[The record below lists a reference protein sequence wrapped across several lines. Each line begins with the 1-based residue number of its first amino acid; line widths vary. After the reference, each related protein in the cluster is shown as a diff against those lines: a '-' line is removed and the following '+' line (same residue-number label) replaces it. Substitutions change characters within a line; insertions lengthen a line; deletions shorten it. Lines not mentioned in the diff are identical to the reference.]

1 MRLLSAIIVLMLSVA
16 SLAAGIALRTVWAGP
31 DTLVKTIEI
40 DHTAPAIVIP
50 ASTLVSNPGRQTVTV
65 LDNTNNEA
73 GITVVYGRTVDVMGW
88 LRPARYTTVLT
99 DANTGELYAAPR
111 LGSQSRVPNPLN
123 SDLWLEQFH
132 EQGALKASLTGD
144 EDISVVVFM
153 DGSYPAPGVI
163 QLSWP
168 LDNVS
173 PLAGF
178 LVAGG
183 VLALVIGLVLLVLV
197 LTDVRRRRGPRQKL
211 PKAPKRRSPRAAMGQ
226 RRSVSVPSRGRR
238 RLQRSALA
246 IPVLGVLALGACA
259 PASTAEPAPVA
270 DETAA
275 SLDVTPLAPYPAVTQ
290 AQFQRIVE
298 RIATHVLM
306 ADQALDGD
314 MLSQRLSDPALSMR
328 GAQYIL
334 RGYDSD
340 LGQIS
345 PIPTSPVRLLV
356 PQQTRD
362 WPRTVFAIVQQGPEA
377 NSPAVGI
384 VLRQETA
391 RTNYQLIYEV
401 LLAPDVVLPAMPL
414 VEVGSPRLARDS
426 KLLPVSPEDTIAHY
440 AAILS
445 SGPDARFWSEFDVAT
460 DNLYTLVGPD
470 GQALRQESFGS
481 DLDMDL
487 SIDPTDEQIVA
498 LATREGGALVFG
510 VLRETETVRPVE
522 SGAAVNATPAV
533 RAITGAPQSSIGFEA
548 RYDMHIVWYVPPV
561 GSDDKIQVVGYSYGL
576 VDAAEL
582 EE

>member
-1 MRLLSAIIVLMLSVA
+1 VRLLSAIIVLMLSVA
-16 SLAAGIALRTVWAGP
+16 SLAVGIALRTVWAGP

-50 ASTLVSNPGRQTVTV
+50 GSTLVSNPGRQTVTV

-73 GITVVYGRTVDVMGW
+73 GITLVYGRTVDLMGW
-88 LRPARYTTVLT
+88 LRPARFTTVLT
-99 DANTGELYAAPR
+99 DSTTGELYAAPR

-144 EDISVVVFM
+144 QDISVAVFM
-153 DGSYPAPGVI
+153 DGSYPAPGTI

-178 LVAGG
+178 LVAAGI
-183 VLALVIGLVLLVLV
+183 LALVIGVVLLVMV

-226 RRSVSVPSRGRR
+226 RRTTSQPSRGRR
-238 RLQRSALA
+238 RMRRTALA
-246 IPVLGVLALGACA
+246 MPVIGVLALGACA
-259 PASTAEPAPVA
+259 PASTAEPAATV
-270 DETAA
+270 DDTATT
-275 SLDVTPLAPYPAVTQ
+275 LDVTPLAPYPAVTQ
-290 AQFQRIVE
+290 AQFQRILE
-298 RIATHVLM
+298 RIANHVLM

-345 PIPTSPVRLLV
+345 PIPTSPIRLLV
-356 PQQTRD
+356 PQQTRE
-362 WPRTVFAIVQQGPEA
+362 WPRTVFAIVQQGAEA

-414 VEVGSPRLARDS
+414 VDIGSPRLARDS

-440 AAILS
+440 GAVLS
-445 SGPDARFWSEFDVAT
+445 DGPDAQAWSEFDVLT
-460 DNLYTLVGPD
+460 DNLYALVGPD

-481 DLDMDL
+481 DLEMDL
-487 SIDPTDEQIVA
+487 SIEPTDQQIVA
-498 LATREGGALVFG
+498 LATRDGGALVFG

-522 SGAAVNATPAV
+522 SGAAINATPAV
-533 RAITGAPQSSIGFEA
+533 RAITGEPQSSIGFEA
-548 RYDMHIVWYVPPV
+548 SYDMHIVWYVPAV
-561 GSDDKIQVVGYSYGL
+561 GSDEKIRVVGYSYGL

-582 EE
+582 DE

>member
-16 SLAAGIALRTVWAGP
+16 SLAVGIALRTVWAGP

-99 DANTGELYAAPR
+99 DSTTGELYAAPR

-178 LVAGG
+178 LVAAGI
-183 VLALVIGLVLLVLV
+183 LALVIGLVLLVMV

-226 RRSVSVPSRGRR
+226 RRTLSLPNRGRR
-238 RLQRSALA
+238 RLQRSALS
-246 IPVLGVLALGACA
+246 IPLLGVLALGACA
-259 PASTAEPAPVA
+259 PASPTEQAAVV
-270 DETAA
+270 DESAA
-275 SLDVTPLAPYPAVTQ
+275 TLDVTPLAPYPAVTQ

-298 RIATHVLM
+298 RIANHVLM

-334 RGYDSD
+334 RGYDTD

-345 PIPTSPVRLLV
+345 PIPTSPIRLLV

-362 WPRTVFAIVQQGPEA
+362 WPRTVFAIVQQGAEA

-445 SGPDARFWSEFDVAT
+445 SGADARFWSEFDVSA
-460 DNLYTLVGPD
+460 DNLFTLVGPE

-481 DLDMDL
+481 DLEMDL
-487 SIDPTDEQIVA
+487 SIEPTDQQIVA
-498 LATREGGALVFG
+498 LATRDGGALVFG
-510 VLRETETVRPVE
+510 VLQETETVRPVE

-533 RAITGAPQSSIGFEA
+533 RAITGEPQSSIGFEA

-561 GSDDKIQVVGYSYGL
+561 GSDEKIQVVGYSYGL